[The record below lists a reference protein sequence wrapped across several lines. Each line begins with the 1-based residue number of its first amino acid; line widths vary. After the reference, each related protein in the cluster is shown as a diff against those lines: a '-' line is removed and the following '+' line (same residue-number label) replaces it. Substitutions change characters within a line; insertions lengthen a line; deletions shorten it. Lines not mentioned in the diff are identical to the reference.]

1 MSATKPFARTCGS
14 SPNSTGVCMNAHS
27 PRNPARIRLHSSH
40 VRVANTPSNQAMQAS
55 RTTVVFKAGWKD
67 GALAIVDGMLA
78 IAQGKDPTASCA
90 KANDALGKVVK

>member
-1 MSATKPFARTCGS
+1 
-14 SPNSTGVCMNAHS
+14 
-27 PRNPARIRLHSSH
+27 
-40 VRVANTPSNQAMQAS
+40 MQTS